1 MRAPDLSLAEHARL
15 KEWLVD
21 RTPDE
26 QVQNLSRSEA
36 AWIREARIAEHMAA
50 SPVMNQAE
58 ADRQVSRSRSSDL
71 TLERETSRRTEG
83 RRPQWQDG
91 RTMDKRDRS
100 GSEGRRS
107 SERSG

>member
-1 MRAPDLSLAEHARL
+1 L

-50 SPVMNQAE
+50 SRPVMNQAE
-58 ADRQVSRSRSSDL
+58 ADHQVSPKPKQ
-71 TLERETSRRTEG
+71 
-83 RRPQWQDG
+83 RPDA
-91 RTMDKRDRS
+91 
-100 GSEGRRS
+100 
-107 SERSG
+107 